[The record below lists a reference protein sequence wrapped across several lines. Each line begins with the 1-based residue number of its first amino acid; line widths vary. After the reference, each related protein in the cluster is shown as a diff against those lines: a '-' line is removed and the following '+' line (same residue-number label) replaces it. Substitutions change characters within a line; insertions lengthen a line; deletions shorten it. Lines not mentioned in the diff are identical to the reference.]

1 MLGLVLRGV
10 GDLLASALGFYP
22 VLLAWQR
29 RAPKA
34 LLARM
39 LLNLAADA
47 AGGAIP
53 VLGDVWDFLFRAH
66 ARNLALLRA
75 RAGGGAVRGH
85 WSDTLVVG
93 GALLVFVAALAVR
106 SSRPCGC
113 GARSRAG
120 ERDLSQGLPHPD
132 PLPADGRGA
141 GSGPLSRPI
150 RSLSPSAGEVR
161 VRGLPPQCARNRSA
175 SIAAMQP
182 VPAAVTA
189 WR

>member
-1 MLGLVLRGV
+1 MPQRHVRLSDMTTAPVQLDRPEADRPEPPDRALAAAETLARWLDGRFVDPLLGLLLPGF
-10 GDLLASALGFYP
+10 GDLLGSALGLYP

-53 VLGDVWDFLFRAH
+53 VLGDIWDFLFRAH

-75 RAGGGAVRGH
+75 RSGGGAVRAH

-93 GALLVFVAALAVR
+93 GALLLFVAALAMPVLAVVWLWHAV
-106 SSRPCGC
+106 S
-113 GARSRAG
+113 A
-120 ERDLSQGLPHPD
+120 
-132 PLPADGRGA
+132 
-141 GSGPLSRPI
+141 PI
-150 RSLSPSAGEVR
+150 
-161 VRGLPPQCARNRSA
+161 
-175 SIAAMQP
+175 
-182 VPAAVTA
+182 
-189 WR
+189 